1 MASRGEAWQPRELW
15 REKSTSLRARR
26 KHTERFPAT
35 CARFYDRLLRNVFL
49 YVFGIYV
56 DRKSEILPGVSP
68 GIVKGDGHGF
78 VGFIRAL
85 FNATEA
91 QGSLSLSPL
100 HLPTKA
106 REGKIVVLLLTL
118 LISHSSLRTLSP
130 RIYRS
135 ALLAHDRNPL
145 HLPPLI
151 CMHDEQ
157 AEGIFT
163 DIFFFGA
170 CTALCFYHDTPAI
183 QTTLP
188 SCRHTLTASAPA
200 CWTRSCPSRANSK

>member
-1 MASRGEAWQPRELW
+1 MLCMASRGEAWRPRELW

-56 DRKSEILPGVSP
+56 DRKSEILPGESP

-91 QGSLSLSPL
+91 QGSLSPSPL
-100 HLPTKA
+100 QLSTEA
-106 REGKIVVLLLTL
+106 QEGRIVVMLLTH
-118 LISHSSLRTLSP
+118 SPHSSLLTPDSVP
-130 RIYRS
+130 PNS
-135 ALLAHDRNPL
+135 SLLGGGRGFNFFLVPWMASSYGPYHSWNP
-145 HLPPLI
+145 H
-151 CMHDEQ
+151 
-157 AEGIFT
+157 
-163 DIFFFGA
+163 
-170 CTALCFYHDTPAI
+170 
-183 QTTLP
+183 
-188 SCRHTLTASAPA
+188 RAPIK
-200 CWTRSCPSRANSK
+200 N

>member
-15 REKSTSLRARR
+15 RETSTSLRARR

-106 REGKIVVLLLTL
+106 REGKIVVMLLTL
-118 LISHSSLRTLSP
+118 LISHSSLRTLSL
-130 RIYRS
+130 RISRS
-135 ALLAHDRNPL
+135 SLLALDHNPL
-145 HLPPLI
+145 HLPHLI
-151 CMHDEQ
+151 
-157 AEGIFT
+157 
-163 DIFFFGA
+163 A
-170 CTALCFYHDTPAI
+170 CTTNR
-183 QTTLP
+183 Q
-188 SCRHTLTASAPA
+188 RASSRTFSSLAPA
-200 CWTRSCPSRANSK
+200 RPYVFITTRQQSRQPCPPAGTP

>member
-1 MASRGEAWQPRELW
+1 MASRGEAWQPRELR

-91 QGSLSLSPL
+91 QGSLSPSPL

-106 REGKIVVLLLTL
+106 REGKIVVLLLT
-118 LISHSSLRTLSP
+118 SCVRYTQRSSYYRVRDRTQGFRGTGSQEQVAKANLP
-130 RIYRS
+130 TTGGLTLWWKPQCKRPGS
-135 ALLAHDRNPL
+135 AR
-145 HLPPLI
+145 
-151 CMHDEQ
+151 
-157 AEGIFT
+157 GIRGF
-163 DIFFFGA
+163 
-170 CTALCFYHDTPAI
+170 
-183 QTTLP
+183 
-188 SCRHTLTASAPA
+188 
-200 CWTRSCPSRANSK
+200 